1 MKSALTHLL
10 QKGQNAL
17 EEMEAFNYLASIT
30 DKEAQMKTSKK
41 EWERQDQH
49 FVSVK
54 SVQLYGAETWS
65 TIKTSAIKYKPSTAA
80 SRSTGWT
87 PSATPNYGTE
97 HTSFLQKME
106 SGKENG
112 AGLDTRFTDR
122 LLA

>member
-54 SVQLYGAETWS
+54 SVQLY
-65 TIKTSAIKYKPSTAA
+65 
-80 SRSTGWT
+80 
-87 PSATPNYGTE
+87 
-97 HTSFLQKME
+97 
-106 SGKENG
+106 
-112 AGLDTRFTDR
+112 
-122 LLA
+122 